1 MGRLSEETIPGIQT
15 LTADCEQ
22 KLEKLQSVV
31 ADTYTALLSH
41 AGRGQPSKIEWV
53 TERTMCCSFTEIRY
67 MDRFC
72 GNVNVQPSTLLCTL
86 LLTVI
91 NVLPSTLLCTLLLAT
106 VHLNI

>member
-1 MGRLSEETIPGIQT
+1 MGKLSEETVPGIQT

-22 KLEKLQSVV
+22 KLEKLQSIV

-53 TERTMCCSFTEIRY
+53 TECMMCCSFTEIRY

-72 GNVNVQPSTLLCTL
+72 GNVNV
-86 LLTVI
+86 
-91 NVLPSTLLCTLLLAT
+91 LPSTLLCTLLLAT